1 MSKERYN
8 EIIDEVYQE
17 YDELFDSYHPP
28 FSAPYPTRLTKEE
41 LVEEIKKG
49 GHDELGVT
57 IEERELSLKERIE
70 IANRNSEWMYDVKNA
85 AMFGIESKLESY
97 CNIHNIPTK
106 EIKMTYNKETITV
119 YV

>member
-8 EIIDEVYQE
+8 QIIDSVYQQ

-57 IEERELSLKERIE
+57 IEERELSFKERNE
-70 IANRNSEWMYDVKNA
+70 IYGVEKIQTNDSGWYEHSYA
-85 AMFGIESKLESY
+85 KLLVDKD
-97 CNIHNIPTK
+97 NIPTK
-106 EIKMTYNKETITV
+106 EITLTYNNETITV
-119 YV
+119 YE